1 MATIR
6 EIQTLLDKVNITI
19 DKNDVEDSI
28 GTLEMGEKLEDART
42 VEEFLFKN
50 AQYINFKK
58 LLIIVVKRLQEL
70 YKGYK

>member
-42 VEEFLFKN
+42 VEEFLFQN
-50 AQYINFKK
+50 AQSVSSHT
-58 LLIIVVKRLQEL
+58 LLLK
-70 YKGYK
+70 